1 MMFVS
6 VLSFQ
11 HKRTTFNISC
21 KANPV
26 VMKSLS
32 FYFSGEVFISP
43 SFLRDSFVWYNVLG
57 SFCFSALRIG
67 YPISLCTVFVLKST
81 DSLMRFPLYVM
92 SYFSLPSFKILSLP
106 VTFDNFIMCSVVDLF
121 EFTLFGIFWGS
132 LIWMSIFLL
141 RFENFLAIIT
151 K

>member
-92 SYFSLPSFKILSLP
+92 SYFSLAIFIILSFSLIL
-106 VTFDNFIMCSVVDLF
+106 DNLIIMSLSVIF
-121 EFTLFGIFWGS
+121 EFI
-132 LIWMSIFLL
+132 LL
-141 RFENFLAIIT
+141 RVL
-151 K
+151 